1 MDYTANAMI
10 YPRSKDSNPD
20 EASAKYHEYID
31 NASGW
36 NRVALGEFVKIERGV
51 CRHQCILEHL
61 LLQRAG
67 IDSRLASG
75 AANTSSGDFRGYHI
89 WCEVTL
95 ADGRASCLTRP
106 GTTQPFH
113 FGRVPT
119 RWISDA
125 SRWDTV
131 PTDTIVISIWIK
143 FKRVEGSQLPGS
155 SLPRPHLAP
164 MPSLDLFENRR
175 KSNRVLEP

>member
-1 MDYTANAMI
+1 MEYTANAMI

-36 NRVALGEFVKIERGV
+36 NRVALGELVKIERGV

-95 ADGRASCLTRP
+95 ADGTR
-106 GTTQPFH
+106 FL
-113 FGRVPT
+113 
-119 RWISDA
+119 SDQT
-125 SRWDTV
+125 WDDATIPLWAGAYSV
-131 PTDTIVISIWIK
+131 DKRRIEMGYRTD
-143 FKRVEGSQLPGS
+143 RY
-155 SLPRPHLAP
+155 
-164 MPSLDLFENRR
+164 NR
-175 KSNRVLEP
+175 NINMD

>member
-1 MDYTANAMI
+1 MPQVGTAL
-10 YPRSKDSNPD
+10 
-20 EASAKYHEYID
+20 
-31 NASGW
+31 SGE
-36 NRVALGEFVKIERGV
+36 LVKIERGV

-95 ADGRASCLTRP
+95 ADGTR
-106 GTTQPFH
+106 FL
-113 FGRVPT
+113 
-119 RWISDA
+119 SDQT
-125 SRWDTV
+125 WDDATIPLWAGAYSV
-131 PTDTIVISIWIK
+131 DKRRIEMGYRTDRSIVISIWIK
-143 FKRVEGSQLPGS
+143 IKRVEGSRLPGS
-155 SLPRPHLAP
+155 SLPRPHLAQ

-175 KSNRVLEP
+175 KSNRVLEPSPG

>member
-1 MDYTANAMI
+1 MDYTANAAI

-20 EASAKYHEYID
+20 EASAVPRVHRQCL
-31 NASGW
+31 GL
-36 NRVALGEFVKIERGV
+36 NRVALGELVKIERGV

-89 WCEVTL
+89 WCSDL
-95 ADGRASCLTRP
+95 GRRDALLSTRP

-119 RWISDA
+119 
-125 SRWDTV
+125 
-131 PTDTIVISIWIK
+131 
-143 FKRVEGSQLPGS
+143 Q
-155 SLPRPHLAP
+155 
-164 MPSLDLFENRR
+164 
-175 KSNRVLEP
+175 